1 MRQPRIALVATL
13 ALVCAASAWG
23 LPQAELV
30 LHFIEIG
37 QGDCTLIECPNGGF
51 ILVDAGSTAH
61 GDRDAVRDYVRD
73 QLDQA
78 SPRITMSSSSTSP
91 SLSRSPGAPPGIR
104 HRPGRMSWCKSHVR
118 RLLPMVPALDDR
130 HLATASSSW

>member
-1 MRQPRIALVATL
+1 MRYPRIAFAAVLTL
-13 ALVCAASAWG
+13 AAVPTARSQ
-23 LPQAELV
+23 PQAELV
-30 LHFIEIG
+30 LHFVEIG

-78 SPRITMSSSSTSP
+78 QPFSPHAPALPIRAE
-91 SLSRSPGAPPGIR
+91 SLWQRAPPVVC
-104 HRPGRMSWCKSHVR
+104 WQ
-118 RLLPMVPALDDR
+118 
-130 HLATASSSW
+130 